1 MSTQRYTV
9 YAYSPSLNQQVRQLN
24 LSNLLATP
32 TQAQAEQDA
41 HYFALLKNQE
51 HYLHASDWQA
61 RVQLEEHGIDTMP
74 GWIDGVTR
82 QV

>member
-1 MSTQRYTV
+1 MSTQNYAV
-9 YAYSPSLNQQVRQLN
+9 YAFSPSLNQQVRRFD
-24 LSNLLATP
+24 LANINQVITEQ
-32 TQAQAEQDA
+32 QAGQDA